1 MIRRAAACLALVLA
15 LGTAGWRAGEA
26 LAAQQAAAVFAGGCF
41 WCMEPAF
48 DKVPGV
54 ISTTAGYTGGAA
66 ADATY
71 KKVSSGTTTHFESV
85 RVVYDPDKVS
95 YGQLLQVFWHNIDP
109 YDPTGQFCDKGRQY
123 RAAIFVGNEAEKT
136 LAEQSKKEL
145 EQSGA
150 KPVATEILA
159 ASPFYPAEEYHQDY
173 YRKNPLRYRFYR
185 ATCGRDSR
193 LSEVWGAAATH

>member
-1 MIRRAAACLALVLA
+1 MIRRAVACLGLVLA
-15 LGTAGWRAGEA
+15 LGLAGARDQEA

-54 ISTTAGYTGGAA
+54 VATTAGYTGGTA

-109 YDPTGQFCDKGRQY
+109 YDQTGQFCDKGRQY
-123 RAAIFVGNEAEKT
+123 RAAIFVSNESEKQLAEK
-136 LAEQSKKEL
+136 SKQEL
-145 EQSGA
+145 ERSGS

-159 ASPFYPAEEYHQDY
+159 ASPFYPAEDYHQDY
-173 YRKNPLRYRFYR
+173 YRTNPLRYRFYR
-185 ATCGRDSR
+185 ATCGRDAR